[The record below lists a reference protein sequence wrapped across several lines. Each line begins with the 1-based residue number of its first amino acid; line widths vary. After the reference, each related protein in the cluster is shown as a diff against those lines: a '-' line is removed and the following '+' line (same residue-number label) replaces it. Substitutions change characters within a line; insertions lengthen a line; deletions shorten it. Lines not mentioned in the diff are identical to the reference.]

1 MRRMFRI
8 AGFFVLGLSTLGVA
22 ALPFAVGTRPFLGP
36 RVTGPDRSALRRD
49 ARARRARALPRDKR
63 ERLLLVPQRA
73 RLAGERLPGQGG
85 TKGGG
90 RVWDREGL
98 PFLTAPNITPDR
110 RTGAGTWTDD
120 MLARAIREGIGHDG
134 RTLFPVMPYSQYRSM
149 SDEDL
154 ASLIVYLRTIPAVT
168 RELPKTNV
176 PFPVSRLINAVPEP
190 IAAPVPQPDR
200 RDTAAYGDYLTR
212 MGACRDCHTPVDAR
226 NQPIADM
233 EFSGGFLLTGP
244 YGQVA
249 ARNLTPDPSGIPYD
263 DADLFVEVMRTGMVK
278 ARKVHDAMPWARFA
292 GQTDEDLRAI
302 FRFLQTVRPVKH
314 RVDNALPPTPCP
326 VCGATHG
333 AGDQNVPGSA
343 TTTSGTRSDP
353 SSPALPD

>member
-8 AGFFVLGLSTLGVA
+8 AGFFVLGLSTLGAA
-22 ALPFAVGTRPFLGP
+22 ALPFAVGTRPFIGP
-36 RVTGPDRSALRRD
+36 RS
-49 ARARRARALPRDKR
+49 RALTDRRFEATPGRA
-63 ERLLLVPQRA
+63 ERGRY
-73 RLAGERLPGQGG
+73 LATSVNGCFSCHSELDWQANGFPAKAG
-85 TKGGG
+85 TEGGG

-176 PFPVSRLINAVPEP
+176 PFPVSRLINALPEP

-200 RDTAAYGDYLTR
+200 RDTTAYGDYLTR

-249 ARNLTPDPSGIPYD
+249 ARNLTPDPSGIPYY

-343 TTTSGTRSDP
+343 TTTSGTR
-353 SSPALPD
+353 